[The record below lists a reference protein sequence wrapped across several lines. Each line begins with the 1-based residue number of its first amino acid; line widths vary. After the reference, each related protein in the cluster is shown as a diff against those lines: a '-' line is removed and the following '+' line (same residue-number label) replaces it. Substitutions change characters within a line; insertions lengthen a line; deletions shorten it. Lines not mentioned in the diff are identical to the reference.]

1 LFNLQIQKPSF
12 ITNEFLCRQAGN
24 RRFCGDVSLKEQVKV
39 RNIAKVFAVT
49 GLVIAGLV
57 LNGCS
62 SGASEAK
69 DQMVAATVNGRNI
82 MMQEVERAINQQT
95 GGNPSTLNQLQMAQ
109 ARLQVLSNLIQR
121 EVLFQ
126 RAEREKLLP
135 TEQQIDGAI
144 ATQKQ
149 NSGMTAEDFEKS
161 LKAQNISAETL
172 REEARKDLAIAA
184 LQDKYAGKIDINDR
198 EVEEYYAN
206 NRQQFV
212 KARGVALAM
221 IMVDP
226 ADNSA
231 EGIADD
237 AKNETDAKLKIDNIY
252 QQLQGKADFATVARA
267 KSEDIN
273 SLRAGGDIGFAQEQ
287 DLKNNG
293 FPPELVASLFGSMQV
308 GDYTQPV
315 HFGSGKWYI
324 FKLEE
329 KRLANENLT
338 LESAG
343 VRQQITQGLTNQ
355 RKAILNAA
363 LLETAINDA
372 RIVNHLATNMLN
384 NPGNL
389 GLRPA
394 AAGSAPTQA
403 PTQAP
408 AAASPAA
415 SSPAATGSTSVK
427 PASSPK

>member
-1 LFNLQIQKPSF
+1 
-12 ITNEFLCRQAGN
+12 
-24 RRFCGDVSLKEQVKV
+24 V
-39 RNIAKVFAVT
+39 RNIAKVLAVSC
-49 GLVIAGLV
+49 LVGAGLV

-62 SGASEAK
+62 SGSSEAK

-95 GGNPSTLNQLQMAQ
+95 NGNPSSLNQLQMAQ
-109 ARLQVLSNLIQR
+109 ARLQVLNTLIQR
-121 EVLFQ
+121 EVMFQ

-135 TEQQIDGAI
+135 TESQIDGAI
-144 ATQKQ
+144 ASQKQ
-149 NSGMTAEDFEKS
+149 NSGMTAEDFEKT
-161 LKAQNISAETL
+161 LKAQNMSAESL
-172 REEARKDLAIAA
+172 REEARKDLAISS
-184 LQDKYAGKIDINDR
+184 LQDKYSGKIDINDR
-198 EVEEYYAN
+198 EVEEYYTN

-212 KARGVALAM
+212 KARGVGLAM
-221 IMVDP
+221 IVVDP
-226 ADNSA
+226 ADNSG

-273 SLRAGGDIGFAQEQ
+273 SLRAGGDIGFLTEQ
-287 DLKNNG
+287 QLKDST
-293 FPPELVASLFGSMQV
+293 FPPELIANLFGSMQV
-308 GDYTQPV
+308 GDYTQPMR
-315 HFGSGKWYI
+315 FNSGKWYI
-324 FKLEE
+324 FKLAE

-355 RKAILNAA
+355 RKAILNEA
-363 LLETAINDA
+363 LLEVAINEA
-372 RIVNHLATNMLN
+372 RIVNHLATNMLS

-394 AAGSAPTQA
+394 AQGSAPTQTPA
-403 PTQAP
+403 

-415 SSPAATGSTSVK
+415 TTSSATSSPVTVK
-427 PASSPK
+427 PSGSPK